1 MEVAFLLNNTK
12 VQSMSIHWRNH
23 KTVTV
28 ATFRLIP
35 HKIAVAVLGGI
46 WLLQVSVVES
56 LPSTAMTVAA
66 EPRTDGVQRAT
77 IVMTSYSY
85 TPDHL
90 VLHVGS
96 PVELILENESLLVP
110 HNFVLKDAD
119 ADLHLEVDVAR
130 GGRAVLRFTPTRSGT
145 GTFYC
150 DKQLLFFKS
159 HRQRGMEGRIDIQ

>member
-1 MEVAFLLNNTK
+1 
-12 VQSMSIHWRNH
+12 MSIHWRKH
-23 KTVTV
+23 KTVAA
-28 ATFRLIP
+28 ATCRLIP

-56 LPSTAMTVAA
+56 LPSAAMTVAV
-66 EPRTDGVQRAT
+66 EPGTDGVQRAT

-90 VLHVGS
+90 VFHVGS
-96 PVELILENESLLVP
+96 PVELILENQSLLVP
-110 HNFVLKDAD
+110 HNFVLNDAD
-119 ADLHLEVDVAR
+119 ADLHVEVDVAG
-130 GGRAVLRFTPTRSGT
+130 GGRAVLRFTPARSGT

>member
-1 MEVAFLLNNTK
+1 MLLFTDAK
-12 VQSMSIHWRNH
+12 AQSMSIHWRKH
-23 KTVTV
+23 KTVAV

-35 HKIAVAVLGGI
+35 HKIAVATLGGL

-56 LPSTAMTVAA
+56 LPSTAMTVAVD
-66 EPRTDGVQRAT
+66 PRTDGVQRAT

-90 VLHVGS
+90 VFHVGS
-96 PVELILENESLLVP
+96 PVELTLENQSLLVP
-110 HNFVLKDAD
+110 HNFVLKDDD
-119 ADLHLEVDVAR
+119 ADLHLEVDVAG
-130 GGRAVLRFTPTRSGT
+130 GGRAVLRFTPTRSG

>member
-1 MEVAFLLNNTK
+1 
-12 VQSMSIHWRNH
+12 MSIHWRKH
-23 KTVTV
+23 KMVVV
-28 ATFRLIP
+28 ATLRQIP

-46 WLLQVSVVES
+46 WLLQVSVVGLS
-56 LPSTAMTVAA
+56 PSAAMTVAV
-66 EPRTDGVQRAT
+66 EPGTDGVQRAT

-90 VLHVGS
+90 VFHAGS
-96 PVELILENESLLVP
+96 PVELILENQSLLVP

-119 ADLHLEVDVAR
+119 ADLHLEADVAG